1 MQILIIYVNK
11 TSFGGH
17 VNVPSSIFAI
27 LEVASNF
34 TPTFWEQST
43 VDIYFQYEIEP

>member
-1 MQILIIYVNK
+1 MLTK
-11 TSFGGH
+11 HRLAEH